1 MGTEA
6 PILDVM
12 EGRLLDWAAW
22 LKGGDGGNGYP
33 VTNVLHKSW
42 LPPTPGQTPTMATGG
57 RSYARERALH
67 DAVAV
72 LSPRLQH
79 TLAVV
84 YVYRLPVEEQVL
96 RLQCE
101 AGTVRARVADAKR
114 SLWVKVQQCE

>member
-1 MGTEA
+1 MAGEGSV
-6 PILDVM
+6 LEVM

-22 LKGGDGGNGYP
+22 LKGGDGGSGYP

-72 LSPRLQH
+72 LSKRLQH

-84 YVYRLPVEEQVL
+84 YVYRLAPDEQVL

-101 AGTVRARVADAKR
+101 PGTVRARVADAKR
-114 SLWVKVQQCE
+114 ALWARLQRDE